1 MLQRIQAIGNH
12 ARRAI
17 YTTYIYGSN
26 YTNCHIRKIKFLQR
40 NNMMKKEKN
49 TTREK
54 EFMDST
60 KTGRSAAEIFS
71 DIAANIRELAG
82 GDISEEKARQGARR
96 FIQLCQKLIDIEIR
110 IEAEKERK
118 NEQ

>member
-1 MLQRIQAIGNH
+1 MLQRIQVIGNH

-54 EFMDST
+54 EFMGSI

-71 DIAANIRELAG
+71 DIVATIKASHPG
-82 GDISEEKARQGARR
+82 SISEAESRKLARN
-96 FIQLCQKLIDIEIR
+96 FICFCQKIIEIQIR
-110 IEAEKERK
+110 IEQEKGK
-118 NEQ
+118 AK